1 MNEINE
7 GSAIDQQG
15 EHFYLRFGEGARG
28 LSGFFGGTMIGRA
41 FPGRGTGFLCGTTGA
56 AGLSG
61 LKSGEGL
68 STVNE
73 GIGQKSVFVSSHFDR
88 QSTVI

>member
-1 MNEINE
+1 
-7 GSAIDQQG
+7 
-15 EHFYLRFGEGARG
+15 
-28 LSGFFGGTMIGRA
+28 MIGRA

-73 GIGQKSVFVSSHFDR
+73 GIGQKSVFISSHFDR
-88 QSTVI
+88 LSTVI